1 MGTLVDIRSV
11 SCYTEAGRPL
21 FEDASLSFSNGE
33 RVLIIA
39 PLASGKS
46 VLIRMLAG
54 LTTPDKGTVRV
65 FGEEIAALAKEELN
79 KLRQRIGFVFHDSVL
94 ISNLKVI
101 ENVALPLMYHRGSI
115 SFEEAMQ
122 EAARLIEGTGFRGDL
137 WGLPGMLPLYAKK
150 EIALARALIL
160 KPEIVVCENLWDGLT
175 DTEKRSLSLLLLK
188 YQESNPASLLV
199 FTALNDADAALVKP
213 GRVIRIDG
221 SRITEE
227 PRS

>member
-1 MGTLVDIRSV
+1 MGTLVDIKSV

-21 FEDASLSFSNGE
+21 FEDASLSFSDGE

-54 LTTPDKGTVRV
+54 LSTPDKGTVTV
-65 FGEEIAALAKEELN
+65 LGEDIAALAKEDLN
-79 KLRQRIGFVFHDSVL
+79 RLRQRIGFVFHDSVL

-101 ENVALPLMYHRGSI
+101 ENVALPLIYHRS
-115 SFEEAMQ
+115 SLSYEEAMQ
-122 EAARLIEGTGFRGDL
+122 GAASLIAETGFRGDL

-160 KPEIVVCENLWDGLT
+160 KPEIVICENLWDGLT
-175 DTEKRSLSLLLLK
+175 DTEKRGLSLLLLK
-188 YQESNPASLLV
+188 YQESNPGSLLI
-199 FTALNDADAALVKP
+199 FTALSDADAPLVRP
-213 GRVIRIDG
+213 GRVLRIDG
-221 SRITEE
+221 SRIIEE
-227 PRS
+227 SRA

>member
-1 MGTLVDIRSV
+1 MGTIVEIKSI

-21 FEDASLSFSNGE
+21 FEDASLSFSSGE
-33 RVLIIA
+33 RVLVIA
-39 PLASGKS
+39 PVASGKS

-54 LTTPDKGTVRV
+54 LIKPDKGTVEV
-65 FGEEIAALAKEELN
+65 FGEDISALARDELN

-101 ENVALPLMYHRGSI
+101 ENVALPLMYHRSAI

-150 EIALARALIL
+150 EIALARALVL

-175 DTEKRSLSLLLLK
+175 DTEKRSLSLLLIK
-188 YQESNPASLLV
+188 YQEANPASLLV
-199 FTALNDADAALVKP
+199 FTALNEAEASLVRP
-213 GRVIRIDG
+213 GRVVRIDG

-227 PRS
+227 SRA